1 MNRPGTGHRG
11 APHAQRG
18 FLLMTAVILIV
29 TVALLATVIT
39 FLSTGNVL
47 SSAGHANSVQ
57 ALFLA
62 DSGIEFEQ
70 LRLAQNLD
78 WYRSTSDP
86 MPSAT
91 RNLGAGT
98 FTVYSNLPATMLR
111 RRIPSNVS
119 TADICVYTIDRFPT
133 VGNVQIEDD
142 ITGTAEFVHYTGT
155 TASSATCGNR
165 PALTGITPTPTGR
178 DFAIGLV
185 SGTAGPHARDSRVY
199 PVTTLMDNLAV
210 SVACVAPAQLRIA
223 DHPKFLSA
231 GTISLD
237 DGTGLNAEEIAY
249 ANSSRAGGVM
259 TLKNLRRLLVTNCP
273 GWVVGAPVTPLLVD
287 SAFPDF
293 EAEIVS
299 QGAVDV
305 TTRVERKTVQR

>member
-1 MNRPGTGHRG
+1 VNRFGTGQQGSPRE
-11 APHAQRG
+11 QRG

-29 TVALLATVIT
+29 VVALLATVIT

-47 SSAGHANSVQ
+47 SSAGHANSAQ

-62 DSGIEFEQ
+62 DSGLEYEQ
-70 LRLAQNLD
+70 RRLAQNLD
-78 WYRSTSDP
+78 WYRSASDP

-111 RRIPSNVS
+111 RRIPNAGS
-119 TADICVYTIDRFPT
+119 TADICVYTIDRLPT
-133 VGNVQIEDD
+133 SGYVQVEDD
-142 ITGTAEFVHYTGT
+142 INSTAEFIQYFGT
-155 TASSATCGNR
+155 TSSSANCGNR
-165 PALTGITPTPTGR
+165 PALTGIIPASRNTI
-178 DFAIGLV
+178 IGGV
-185 SGTAGPHARDSRVY
+185 NNAASAHGRDSRVY
-199 PVTTLMDNLAV
+199 PVTTLMDNLAA
-210 SVACVAPAQLRIA
+210 SVTCVTPAQLRIA

-237 DGTGLNAEEIAY
+237 DGTGVNAEEIAY
-249 ANSSRAGGVM
+249 ASSTRAGGVM
-259 TLKNLRRLLVTNCP
+259 TLKSLRRLLGANCP
-273 GWVVGAPVTPLLVD
+273 AWLAGAPVTPLLVD